1 MTGPL
6 APPVRR
12 HAPRLAGLVL
22 FLAAVALLAAPATAV
37 AAEGEAATAL
47 ARGLPAL
54 LLFALLLG
62 AGTALTPCVLP
73 MIPITMAVFGA
84 RKDVARARAVA
95 LALTYVAGIVV
106 TFGALGVAISLL
118 GKVFNTGGLLG
129 NPWFVWPL
137 ALFFLLMATS
147 MFGAFDLNLPGALQ
161 ERLSRVGGA
170 GFGGAFAMGL
180 VAGLIAS
187 PCVAAPLLSLLAV
200 VATRG
205 RALEGFIVMG
215 TYGLGLGWPFFV
227 VAGFALSLPKSGPW
241 MEAVKSALGLV
252 MVAAALY
259 YLRGVVPPLRTF
271 GVRAGWFLGTSL
283 GLVVVGLA
291 AGALHLSFHDPG
303 VARKTRKAL
312 GLLLCAAG
320 LYGGL
325 AFVLTPRKVDL
336 PWRHD
341 EKQAMAQ
348 AKAEGRPLLV
358 DFGATWCVPCQEFR
372 VKTFTDPEV
381 AQELSRFVLVEI
393 DVTKDDD
400 EADAAKARHGAGTL
414 PAVILYDSKG
424 TRVKTIG
431 QFMKPKPCIEILRT
445 VR

>member
-1 MTGPL
+1 MR
-6 APPVRR
+6 APT
-12 HAPRLAGLVL
+12 RLAVL
-22 FLAAVALLAAPATAV
+22 AFLAAVVLGTPALAW
-37 AAEGEAATAL
+37 AAEGEAAAAL

-54 LLFALLLG
+54 LLFALVLG

-84 RKDVARARAVA
+84 RKDVRRLRAVT

-106 TFGALGVAISLL
+106 TFGVLGVAISLL

-137 ALFFLLMATS
+137 ALFFLLMAAS
-147 MFGAFDLNLPGALQ
+147 MFGAFDLNLPGSLQ

-170 GFGGAFAMGL
+170 GYGGAFAMGL

-200 VATRG
+200 VATRA
-205 RALEGFIVMG
+205 RPVEGFVVMG

-259 YLRGVVPPLRTF
+259 YLRGVVPPLRSL
-271 GVRAGWFLGTSL
+271 GVREAWFIGTSF
-283 GLVVVGLA
+283 GLVVVGIGL
-291 AGALHLSFHDPG
+291 GALHLSFHDST
-303 VARKTRKAL
+303 ALAKARKAL

-325 AFVLTPRKVDL
+325 AFVLTPKPVNL
-336 PWRHD
+336 AWRHD
-341 EKQAMAQ
+341 EAAAVQAAR
-348 AKAEGRPLLV
+348 ADKRPLLV
-358 DFGATWCVPCQEFR
+358 DFTATWCVPCQEFR
-372 VKTFTDPEV
+372 VKTFTDPDV
-381 AQELSRFVLVEI
+381 TKELQRFVLVEI

-400 EADAAKARHGAGTL
+400 EADKAKARHGAGTL
-414 PAVILYDSKG
+414 PAVVLYDSSG
-424 TRVKTIG
+424 QRVQLLGEFTPPQKFLPLL
-431 QFMKPKPCIEILRT
+431 QQ

>member
-1 MTGPL
+1 VKPTNL
-6 APPVRR
+6 LRLVPV
-12 HAPRLAGLVL
+12 ALVIALVL
-22 FLAAVALLAAPATAV
+22 LTPALAWAAD
-37 AAEGEAATAL
+37 EEAAAAL

-54 LLFALLLG
+54 LVFALALG

-84 RKDVARARAVA
+84 RKDVARVRAVT
-95 LALTYVAGIVV
+95 LALTYVAGIVA
-106 TFGALGVAISLL
+106 TFGVLGIAISLL

-137 ALFFLLMATS
+137 AIFFLVMAAS
-147 MFGAFDLNLPGALQ
+147 MFGAFDLSLPGALQ

-170 GFGGAFAMGL
+170 GYGGAFAMGL

-200 VATRG
+200 VATRA
-205 RALEGFIVMG
+205 RPVEGFVIMG

-259 YLRGVVPPLRTF
+259 YLRGVVPPLRDL
-271 GVRAGWFLGTSL
+271 GVRQGWFIGASFVM
-283 GLVVVGLA
+283 VVVGIGL
-291 AGALHLSFHDPG
+291 GALHLSFHDSGPL
-303 VARKTRKAL
+303 AKARKAL

-325 AFVLTPRKVDL
+325 AFVLTPKAVGL

-341 EKQAMAQ
+341 ETAAV
-348 AKAEGRPLLV
+348 ASARAEKRPLLV
-358 DFGATWCVPCQEFR
+358 DFTATWCVPCQEFR
-372 VKTFTDPEV
+372 VKTFADPEV
-381 AQELSRFVLVEI
+381 TQELRRFVLVEI

-400 EADAAKARHGAGTL
+400 EADKAKERHGAGTL
-414 PAVILYDSKG
+414 PAVVLYDSSG
-424 TRVKTIG
+424 TRVQLLGEFTP
-431 QFMKPKPCIEILRT
+431 PKKFLPI
-445 VR
+445 VRKVR

>member
-1 MTGPL
+1 
-6 APPVRR
+6 VS
-12 HAPRLAGLVL
+12 PRPRV
-22 FLAAVALLAAPATAV
+22 VALALVVAALVGSPALAW
-37 AAEGEAATAL
+37 AAEGEAAAAL

-54 LLFALLLG
+54 LLFALVLG

-84 RKDVARARAVA
+84 RKDVKRARAVT

-106 TFGALGVAISLL
+106 TFGVLGVAISLL

-137 ALFFLLMATS
+137 ALFFLLMAAS

-170 GFGGAFAMGL
+170 GYGGAFAMGL

-200 VATRG
+200 VATRA
-205 RALEGFIVMG
+205 RPVEGFVIMG

-227 VAGFALSLPKSGPW
+227 VAGFALSLPKSGAW

-252 MVAAALY
+252 MVTAALY
-259 YLRGVVPPLRTF
+259 YLRGVVAPLRSV
-271 GVRAGWFLGTSL
+271 GVREGWFIGTSL
-283 GLVVVGLA
+283 GLVVVGIGL
-291 AGALHLSFHDPG
+291 GALHLSFHDSGPL
-303 VARKTRKAL
+303 ARARKAL

-325 AFVLTPRKVDL
+325 AFVLTPKPVNL
-336 PWRHD
+336 AWRHD
-341 EKQAMAQ
+341 EAAAIES
-348 AKAEGRPLLV
+348 AKAQKRPLLV
-358 DFGATWCVPCQEFR
+358 DFTATWCVPCQEFR

-381 AQELSRFVLVEI
+381 TQELQRFVLVEI

-400 EADAAKARHGAGTL
+400 EADKAKARHGAGTL
-414 PAVILYDSKG
+414 PAVVLYDSSGK
-424 TRVKTIG
+424 RVQLLGEFTPPNKLLPLL
-431 QFMKPKPCIEILRT
+431 QK

>member
-1 MTGPL
+1 MRPAARG
-6 APPVRR
+6 
-12 HAPRLAGLVL
+12 RL
-22 FLAAVALLAAPATAV
+22 VALALVATVVLLTPALAWA
-37 AAEGEAATAL
+37 GDDEAAAAL

-54 LLFALLLG
+54 LLFALALG

-84 RKDVARARAVA
+84 RQDVRRVRAVT
-95 LALTYVAGIVV
+95 LALTYVAGIVA
-106 TFGALGVAISLL
+106 TFGVLGVAISLL

-137 ALFFLLMATS
+137 AVFFLVMAAS
-147 MFGAFDLNLPGALQ
+147 MFGAFELNLPGPLQ

-170 GFGGAFAMGL
+170 GYGGAFAMGL

-200 VATRG
+200 VATR
-205 RALEGFIVMG
+205 AKPLEGLIVMG

-259 YLRGVVPPLRTF
+259 YLRGVVPPLR
-271 GVRAGWFLGTSL
+271 GLGIRQGWFIGVSL
-283 GLVVVGLA
+283 GLVVVGIVL
-291 AGALHLSFHDPG
+291 GALQLSFHDSSPL
-303 VARKTRKAL
+303 AKARKAL

-325 AFVLTPRKVDL
+325 AFVLTPRAVNL
-336 PWRHD
+336 TWRHD
-341 EKQAMAQ
+341 EAA
-348 AKAEGRPLLV
+348 AVASARAESRPELV
-358 DFGATWCVPCQEFR
+358 DFTATWCVPCQEFR
-372 VKTFTDPEV
+372 VKTFADPEV
-381 AQELSRFVLVEI
+381 AQALKRFVLVEI
-393 DVTKDDD
+393 DVTRDDD
-400 EADAAKARHGAGTL
+400 EADKAKQRHGAGTL
-414 PAVILYDSKG
+414 PAVVLYDSSG
-424 TRVKTIG
+424 RRVRLLGEFTPPRKLL
-431 QFMKPKPCIEILRT
+431 PILQA
-445 VR
+445 VK